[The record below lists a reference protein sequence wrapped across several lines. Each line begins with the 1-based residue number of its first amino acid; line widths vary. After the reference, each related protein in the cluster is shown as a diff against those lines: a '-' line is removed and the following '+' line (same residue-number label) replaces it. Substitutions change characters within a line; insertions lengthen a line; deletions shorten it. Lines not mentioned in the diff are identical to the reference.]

1 MPEQTIKLLFT
12 AGSYMT
18 VYRNP
23 DPDMVRKGQSVLMY
37 DGNVLDFDLASAH
50 YLLTTFPD
58 NFCII
63 ENEKRVNPARHE
75 EIMKTLK
82 AAAKIVEDKKLDSVG
97 TGHQTPAQAP
107 PAPPAASEPAPDT
120 TGQDEQ
126 EDPNLDDLTLE
137 EKSAYTRA
145 LKKAAEG
152 KQLTEFEEAVVKKIK
167 AAAKG

>member
-18 VYRNP
+18 EYRNP
-23 DPDMVRKGQSVLMY
+23 DMNLRLY
-37 DGNVLDFDLASAH
+37 DGNVYDFELAKAH

-82 AAAKIVEDKKLDSVG
+82 AAAKVVEDKKLDSVG
-97 TGHQTPAQAP
+97 TGHQAPQGTP
-107 PAPPAASEPAPDT
+107 PAPPAASEPNPEGS
-120 TGQDEQ
+120 GQDEQ

-152 KQLTEFEEAVVKKIK
+152 KQLTEFEEAVVKKVK
-167 AAAKG
+167 AGAKG